1 MLREMEEALARN
13 KTLETLTLTLMLDGW
28 WMNTGVES
36 LSKEFCHHV
45 LRATR
50 RNTSLSDVHLFFPP
64 ITWDCPDDGIGW
76 YMSVILCDS
85 VGCSA

>member
-1 MLREMEEALARN
+1 MEKALARN
-13 KTLETLTLTLMLDGW
+13 KTLKELTLVDGRAL
-28 WMNTGVES
+28 S

-45 LRATR
+45 LLATR
-50 RNTSLSDVHLFFPP
+50 RNTSLSYVHLEFLPT
-64 ITWDCPDDGIGW
+64 TWDCPDDGIGW